1 MASITEL
8 ACGCQSSHSCCL
20 RYPEEPQKQIHLSWC
35 FLETQTVRNPP
46 HPTSHPA
53 TCYGGLSALR
63 EPFKAPKG
71 EPVSRSGLPRGSGM
85 DDLRRKRQMAVRQWS
100 LLSTDC
106 TPTLSGRPS
115 LLLLAQAPW
124 MGGCSFRPVL
134 SPAPQRPPR
143 GNCIAGVIPCASA
156 QNGASGDPQGEAG
169 GAWSTR
175 GPWKSVQ
182 MLSAEGPDSRS
193 AHLRGEVMLRRP

>member
-46 HPTSHPA
+46 HPTPHPA

-63 EPFKAPKG
+63 EPFEALKG

-106 TPTLSGRPS
+106 TPTLSGRPFLFAPGSSTMDGRLQLQARPISSTTAATEGQLHCGGSSRVPRRRTGPLATHRARLEVPGAPGGPGSLYRCS
-115 LLLLAQAPW
+115 LL
-124 MGGCSFRPVL
+124 RV
-134 SPAPQRPPR
+134 R
-143 GNCIAGVIPCASA
+143 IAVVHI
-156 QNGASGDPQGEAG
+156 
-169 GAWSTR
+169 
-175 GPWKSVQ
+175 
-182 MLSAEGPDSRS
+182 
-193 AHLRGEVMLRRP
+193 

>member
-46 HPTSHPA
+46 HPTPHPA

-106 TPTLSGRPS
+106 TPTLSGRPFLLAPGSSTMDGRLQLQARPVSSTTAATEGQLHCGGHPVCLGAEWGLWRPTGRGWRCLERQGGPGSLYRCS
-115 LLLLAQAPW
+115 LL
-124 MGGCSFRPVL
+124 RV
-134 SPAPQRPPR
+134 R
-143 GNCIAGVIPCASA
+143 IAVVHI
-156 QNGASGDPQGEAG
+156 
-169 GAWSTR
+169 
-175 GPWKSVQ
+175 
-182 MLSAEGPDSRS
+182 
-193 AHLRGEVMLRRP
+193 